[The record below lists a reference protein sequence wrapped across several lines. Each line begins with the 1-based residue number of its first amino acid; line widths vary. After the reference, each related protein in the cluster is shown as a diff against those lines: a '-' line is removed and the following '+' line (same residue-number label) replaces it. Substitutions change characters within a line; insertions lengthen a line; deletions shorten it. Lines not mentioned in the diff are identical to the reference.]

1 VHSIEALSESER
13 VERYERLARKALT
26 VYALEDAGLRYLGP
40 GTNVVFRVQTDD
52 GRWALRICHPDRDHD
67 TLMRELLWLVAI
79 NRDTSLSAP
88 EPVIMRSGEL
98 LRSVSMPGISGFHPC
113 MLFRW
118 VKGRPADEL
127 TVDHLRAVGRMTAT
141 LHQHAGSFRWPEEL
155 SIKQSPLPA
164 LAEALSAL
172 RVRGRIR
179 GEDLA
184 ALQAVIPATLLAI
197 RILGDGRDVA
207 GVIHGD
213 LQQGNLI
220 YHAGEAR
227 AIDFERTHWN
237 HYAYDL
243 AVTLGEL
250 SSRKDFAQL
259 RDSYLDGYAAV
270 RSLPCHPD
278 EHLPTFEALHALT
291 RILSLLRTERLQNGE
306 GSGIV
311 RAAAAKVRRL
321 LESE

>member
-1 VHSIEALSESER
+1 MHSIDALSEDER
-13 VERYERLARKALT
+13 VERYEKLARKALT
-26 VYALEDAGLRYLGP
+26 AYALEDADLRFLGP

-52 GRWALRICHPDRDHD
+52 GRWALRICHPDHDHD
-67 TLMRELLWLVAI
+67 ALMRELLWLVAI
-79 NRDTSLSAP
+79 NRDTKLPAP

-118 VKGRPADEL
+118 VKGQPASDL
-127 TVDHLRAVGRMTAT
+127 GADHLRAVGRMTAA

-155 SIKQSPLPA
+155 SVERSPLPS
-164 LAEALSAL
+164 LGEALSAL
-172 RVRGRIR
+172 RVRERIR
-179 GEDLA
+179 GHDFD
-184 ALQAVIPATLLAI
+184 ALQAVIPAVLEIVLT
-197 RILGDGRDVA
+197 LGDGPDVA

-213 LQQGNLI
+213 LRQGNLI

-227 AIDFERTHWN
+227 ALDFERTHWN

-243 AVTLGEL
+243 AATLAEL

-259 RDSYLDGYAAV
+259 KNAYLDGYAAV
-270 RSLPCHPD
+270 RPLPCDPD
-278 EHLPTFEALHALT
+278 EHLPVFEAMHALT
-291 RILSLLRTERLQNGE
+291 RIASLLRTERLQHGE

-311 RAAAAKVRRL
+311 HAAATKVRRL
-321 LESE
+321 LERE